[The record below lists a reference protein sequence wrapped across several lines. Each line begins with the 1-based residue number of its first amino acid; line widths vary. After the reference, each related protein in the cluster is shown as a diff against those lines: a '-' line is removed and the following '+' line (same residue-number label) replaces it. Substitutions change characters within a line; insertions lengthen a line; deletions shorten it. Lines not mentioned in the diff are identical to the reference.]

1 MAASKKGT
9 GTNLDK
15 LRQVFNESNTGGGGS
30 YNWWRPNWGDN
41 VVRVLPAID
50 PDAVFFHESAR
61 HRINGEWFYCLKY
74 NEDPETGRPQKCPI
88 CEARTRLFRS
98 GDADLIKIA
107 KEIKPKKQYL
117 MNIIDRKDDD
127 ETKVHIFASG
137 VKIWNKM
144 VTTMLDDD
152 IDITD
157 VEEGYDFLVKKE
169 EGPKTEF
176 GQFPSYDNSKAKR
189 KASPLHEDPKVAKQI
204 LDNRIETTQVPRFD
218 EPEILQGAVDAYIQS
233 LTDPAGNEEFYDNS
247 SSERAD
253 SPDSKPTAKSSGS
266 ASSGGSGDIKSFK
279 AKLAKQLRKSDE
291 DDDEDD
297 E

>member
-1 MAASKKGT
+1 MATSKKGT

-50 PDAVFFHESAR
+50 PDDVFFLETAR
-61 HRINGEWFYCLKY
+61 HRINGEWFYCLKFQP
-74 NEDPETGRPQKCPI
+74 DPETGRPQKCPI

-107 KEIKPKKQYL
+107 KDIKPKKQYL
-117 MNIIDRKDDD
+117 MNLVDRKDED
-127 ETKVHIFASG
+127 ETKVHVFASG

-157 VEEGYDFLVKKE
+157 VEEGYDFLIKKE
-169 EGPKTEF
+169 EGPKTEN

-189 KASPLHEDPKVAKQI
+189 KATPLHEDPKVAKQI
-204 LDNRIETTQVPRFD
+204 LENRVELSEVPRFD
-218 EPEILQGAVDAYIQS
+218 EPAVLQGAVDAYIQS
-233 LTDPAGNEEFYDNS
+233 LTDPTSNEEFYDDDS
-247 SSERAD
+247 SKQEAATETA
-253 SPDSKPTAKSSGS
+253 PKPATSKKS
-266 ASSGGSGDIKSFK
+266 SSGGSNIKDFK
-279 AKLAKQLRKSDE
+279 AKLAQQLRQT
-291 DDDEDD
+291 DEDD
-297 E
+297 EDEDE